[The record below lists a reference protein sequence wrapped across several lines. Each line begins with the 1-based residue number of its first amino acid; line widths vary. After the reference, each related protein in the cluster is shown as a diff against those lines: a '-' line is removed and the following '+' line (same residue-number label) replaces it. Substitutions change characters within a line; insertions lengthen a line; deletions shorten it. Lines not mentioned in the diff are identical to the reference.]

1 QLSSRTRGCHENVRI
16 EELKVLSNEYRSDR
30 DVVNRRSRTT
40 ERPIIYR
47 EDDYYNYDE
56 APRPRATQQR
66 RPEGPGYEQQR
77 RAAGRPGPGPQGRPS
92 ARPGYAQQGRPA
104 GRPAVNRDP
113 YAPGPQPD
121 ARLRRP
127 VQGYAQPGPAY
138 EPPRSSGGNGGRNT
152 PPRGRNTQPP
162 RGRDNGSRGRNAQP
176 PRGGKA
182 PRRKNP
188 FKSFIKTVF
197 ITLLV
202 LLAIVLGLSFFMT
215 KKAYSLMTYEEAG
228 DLGDAKLTEDGVTN
242 ILLIGND
249 SRTNGEDG
257 RSDAMIIVS
266 ISTRTGKVLMTSVLR
281 DIYVEIPGYGSNR
294 LNAAYAWGGPELL
307 MKTIEQN
314 FDIPVNRYV
323 LVNFEAFAN
332 VVDAVGGIDL
342 ELTPDEV
349 IWLNAYL
356 NEYNELRG
364 KEFGYDYI
372 YQLEGGMLHLNGAQA
387 LAYSRNRY
395 IGMDFGRT
403 ERQRKV
409 MEEIIKKLPGTV
421 IKDFGGFVEALC
433 PNLTTNLTFTECYTL
448 LLRAPFAL
456 RYERV
461 SGSLPLENTW
471 WNETIDSMA
480 VLGVD
485 FEANKAYLK
494 ENLYYAPKKETEEA
508 EPAE

>member
-1 QLSSRTRGCHENVRI
+1 M
-16 EELKVLSNEYRSDR
+16 SNEYRNDR
-30 DVVNRRSRTT
+30 NVTNRRSRTT
-40 ERPIIYR
+40 ERPIIYI

-66 RPEGPGYEQQR
+66 RPAGPGYEQQR

-92 ARPGYAQQGRPA
+92 ARPGYAQQGRPGNTQQGRPA

-138 EPPRSSGGNGGRNT
+138 EPPRSSGGNG
-152 PPRGRNTQPP
+152 
-162 RGRDNGSRGRNAQP
+162 GRNAQP

>member
-1 QLSSRTRGCHENVRI
+1 M
-16 EELKVLSNEYRSDR
+16 SNEYRNDR

-56 APRPRATQQR
+56 APRPSATQQR
-66 RPEGPGYEQQR
+66 RPAGPGYEQQR

-92 ARPGYAQQGRPA
+92 ARPGYAQQGRPGNPQQGRPA

-176 PRGGKA
+176 SRGGKA

-508 EPAE
+508 EPVE

>member
-1 QLSSRTRGCHENVRI
+1 M
-16 EELKVLSNEYRSDR
+16 SNEFRNDR
-30 DVVNRRSRTT
+30 DVVNRRSTTT
-40 ERPIIYR
+40 ERPVSYR
-47 EDDYYNYDE
+47 EEDYYNYDE
-56 APRPRATQQR
+56 RPRQR
-66 RPEGPGYEQQR
+66 TTR
-77 RAAGRPGPGPQGRPS
+77 
-92 ARPGYAQQGRPA
+92 QGRPA
-104 GRPAVNRDP
+104 HPGYDNQGRPLRTRDP
-113 YAPGPQPD
+113 YAPGPSAQG
-121 ARLRRP
+121 RRP
-127 VQGYAQPGPAY
+127 VQGYAQSGPEYAQQR
-138 EPPRSSGGNGGRNT
+138 PRDGYPRQQRPAGRPANAPRRSQAPSQPVYYSVPEDWEKPRRKKSSSGRGGR
-152 PPRGRNTQPP
+152 
-162 RGRDNGSRGRNAQP
+162 
-176 PRGGKA
+176 GGQAPAGKSTA

-188 FKSFIKTVF
+188 FKKFIKSVL
-197 ITLLV
+197 ITLLI
-202 LLAIVLGLSFFMT
+202 LLVIFLGLSFIMT

-228 DLGDAKLTEDGVTN
+228 DLDKEALTADGVTN

-249 SRTNGEDG
+249 SRVGGEDG

-266 ISTRTGKVLMTSVLR
+266 ISSKTGKVLMTSVLR
-281 DIYVEIPGYGSNR
+281 DIYVEIPGCGSNR

-307 MKTIEQN
+307 MKTIEKN
-314 FDIPVNRYV
+314 FDIPVNRYI

-332 VVDAVGGIDL
+332 VVDAVGGVDL
-342 ELTPDEV
+342 ELSPDEV

-372 YQLEGGMLHLNGAQA
+372 YQLEGGMMHLNGAQA

-421 IKDFGGFVEALC
+421 LKDFNGFVEALC
-433 PNLTTNLTFTECYTL
+433 PNLTTNLTFNECYTL

-471 WNETIDSMA
+471 WNENIDSMA

-494 ENLYYAPKKETEEA
+494 ENLYYAPKKETEEN
-508 EPAE
+508 EPVE

>member
-1 QLSSRTRGCHENVRI
+1 M
-16 EELKVLSNEYRSDR
+16 SNEYRNDR

-66 RPEGPGYEQQR
+66 RPAGPGYEQQR

-162 RGRDNGSRGRNAQP
+162 CGRDNGSRGRNAQP
-176 PRGGKA
+176 TRGGKA

-242 ILLIGND
+242 VLLIGND

>member
-1 QLSSRTRGCHENVRI
+1 M
-16 EELKVLSNEYRSDR
+16 SNEYRNDR

-162 RGRDNGSRGRNAQP
+162 HGRDNGSRGRNAQP
-176 PRGGKA
+176 TRGGKA

-242 ILLIGND
+242 VLLIGND

-508 EPAE
+508 EPVE

>member
-1 QLSSRTRGCHENVRI
+1 M
-16 EELKVLSNEYRSDR
+16 SNEYRNDR

-66 RPEGPGYEQQR
+66 RPAGPGYEQQR

-92 ARPGYAQQGRPA
+92 ARPGYAQQGRPGNPQQGRPA

-162 RGRDNGSRGRNAQP
+162 RGRDNESRGRNAQP

-508 EPAE
+508 EPVE

>member
-1 QLSSRTRGCHENVRI
+1 M
-16 EELKVLSNEYRSDR
+16 SNEFRNDR
-30 DVVNRRSRTT
+30 DVVNRRSTTT
-40 ERPIIYR
+40 ERPVSYR
-47 EDDYYNYDE
+47 EEDYYNYDE
-56 APRPRATQQR
+56 RPRQR
-66 RPEGPGYEQQR
+66 TTR
-77 RAAGRPGPGPQGRPS
+77 
-92 ARPGYAQQGRPA
+92 QGRPA
-104 GRPAVNRDP
+104 HPGYDNQGRPLRTRDP
-113 YAPGPQPD
+113 YAPGPSAQG
-121 ARLRRP
+121 RRP
-127 VQGYAQPGPAY
+127 VQGYAQPGPEYAQQR
-138 EPPRSSGGNGGRNT
+138 PRDGYPRQQRPAGRPANAPRRSQAPSQPVYYSVPEDWEKPRRKKSSSGRGGR
-152 PPRGRNTQPP
+152 
-162 RGRDNGSRGRNAQP
+162 
-176 PRGGKA
+176 GGQAPAGKSTA

-188 FKSFIKTVF
+188 FKKFIKSVL
-197 ITLLV
+197 ITLLI
-202 LLAIVLGLSFFMT
+202 LLVIFLGLSFIMT

-228 DLGDAKLTEDGVTN
+228 DLDKEALTADGVTN

-249 SRTNGEDG
+249 SRVGGEDG

-266 ISTRTGKVLMTSVLR
+266 ISSKTGKVLMTSVLR
-281 DIYVEIPGYGSNR
+281 DIYVEIPGCGSNR

-307 MKTIEQN
+307 MKTIEKN
-314 FDIPVNRYV
+314 FDIPVNRYI

-332 VVDAVGGIDL
+332 VVDAVGGVDL
-342 ELTPDEV
+342 ELSPDEV

-372 YQLEGGMLHLNGAQA
+372 YQLEGGMMHLNGAQA

-421 IKDFGGFVEALC
+421 LKDFNGFVEALC
-433 PNLTTNLTFTECYTL
+433 PNLTTNLTFNECYTL

-471 WNETIDSMA
+471 WNENIDSMA

-494 ENLYYAPKKETEEA
+494 ENLYYAPKKETEEN
-508 EPAE
+508 EPVE

>member
-1 QLSSRTRGCHENVRI
+1 M
-16 EELKVLSNEYRSDR
+16 SNEYRNDR

-40 ERPIIYR
+40 ERPVRYR
-47 EDDYYNYDE
+47 EEDYYNYDE
-56 APRPRATQQR
+56 APRPRASRQV
-66 RPEGPGYEQQR
+66 RPAGPGSEQPR
-77 RAAGRPGPGPQGRPS
+77 RGAGRPGPGPQGRPS
-92 ARPGYAQQGRPA
+92 ARPGYSQQGRPRNPQQGRPA

-127 VQGYAQPGPAY
+127 VQGYAQPGPAC
-138 EPPRSSGGNGGRNT
+138 EPPRSSGNGGRNT
-152 PPRGRNTQPP
+152 PPP
-162 RGRDNGSRGRNAQP
+162 RGRNAQP
-176 PRGGKA
+176 PRGRDTGSRGRSVQPPRGGKA
-182 PRRKNP
+182 PRKKNP

-197 ITLLV
+197 ITLLI
-202 LLAIVLGLSFFMT
+202 LLVIGLGLSFVMT

-228 DLGDAKLTEDGVTN
+228 DLDKEKLTADGVTN

-257 RSDAMIIVS
+257 RSDAMILVS
-266 ISTRTGKVLMTSVLR
+266 ISSKTGKILMTSVLR

-294 LNAAYAWGGPELL
+294 LNAAYSWGGPELL

-314 FDIPVNRYV
+314 FDIPVSRYV

-421 IKDFGGFVEALC
+421 IRDFGGFVEALC

-471 WNETIDSMA
+471 WNENIDSMA

-508 EPAE
+508 ESVE

>member
-1 QLSSRTRGCHENVRI
+1 MQG
-16 EELKVLSNEYRSDR
+16 
-30 DVVNRRSRTT
+30 
-40 ERPIIYR
+40 
-47 EDDYYNYDE
+47 
-56 APRPRATQQR
+56 
-66 RPEGPGYEQQR
+66 
-77 RAAGRPGPGPQGRPS
+77 GRPVKGH
-92 ARPGYAQQGRPA
+92 
-104 GRPAVNRDP
+104 
-113 YAPGPQPD
+113 
-121 ARLRRP
+121 
-127 VQGYAQPGPAY
+127 AQPGPGYGQRPGGGPIPGYYQQRPAGTAQQSGRTARQSY
-138 EPPRSSGGNGGRNT
+138 AQVPSQPVYYSIPEDWEKPRRKKKSPDRYDAPRGNRSAGGGRGGNDGRVRNGSGGQV
-152 PPRGRNTQPP
+152 P
-162 RGRDNGSRGRNAQP
+162 SGRNA
-176 PRGGKA
+176 A
-182 PRRKNP
+182 PRKKSP
-188 FKSFIKTVF
+188 FKKFIKSVLVTLLILLVIFLGISFI
-197 ITLLV
+197 
-202 LLAIVLGLSFFMT
+202 MT

-228 DLGDAKLTEDGVTN
+228 DLNDRPLSQDGVTN

-249 SRTNGEDG
+249 SRLGGEDG
-257 RSDAMIIVS
+257 RSDAMILVS
-266 ISTRTGKVLMTSVLR
+266 ISTKTGKVLMTSMLR
-281 DIYVEIPGYGSNR
+281 DIYVEIPGHGSNR
-294 LNAAYAWGGPELL
+294 LNAAYAFGGPELL

-332 VVDAVGGIDL
+332 VVDAVGGVDL

-372 YQLEGGMLHLNGAQA
+372 YQLEGGMMHLNGAQA

-421 IKDFGGFVEALC
+421 LKDFNGFVEALC

-471 WNETIDSMA
+471 WNENIDSMA

-485 FEANKAYLK
+485 FEANKEYLK
-494 ENLYYAPKKETEEA
+494 ENLYYVPEKETGAPEA
-508 EPAE
+508 EE

>member
-1 QLSSRTRGCHENVRI
+1 M
-16 EELKVLSNEYRSDR
+16 SNEYRNDR

-40 ERPIIYR
+40 ERPVTYR
-47 EDDYYNYDE
+47 EDDYINYD
-56 APRPRATQQR
+56 ARPRTRSSSQR
-66 RPEGPGYEQQR
+66 P
-77 RAAGRPGPGPQGRPS
+77 AGAQGRPS
-92 ARPGYAQQGRPA
+92 GRPDPYAQGPRSASQRPTGSGYAQQRPAGSRSQGRPA
-104 GRPAVNRDP
+104 GAPASGQQRNVIRRTASPQPAEPVYYSIPEDWEKPRRKKKAPARSNNVRYD
-113 YAPGPQPD
+113 APGSG
-121 ARLRRP
+121 RGGR
-127 VQGYAQPGPAY
+127 
-138 EPPRSSGGNGGRNT
+138 GGNGGRNT
-152 PPRGRNTQPP
+152 APRG
-162 RGRDNGSRGRNAQP
+162 GRNAA
-176 PRGGKA
+176 PRGGKNGNPA
-182 PRRKNP
+182 PRKRKNP
-188 FKSFIKTVF
+188 FLSFIKTIFV
-197 ITLLV
+197 TLIV
-202 LLAIVLGLSFFMT
+202 LLAIALGLSFFMT
-215 KKAYSLMTYEEAG
+215 RKAYSLMTYEEAG
-228 DLGDAKLTEDGVTN
+228 DLDKKALTADGVTN

-249 SRTNGEDG
+249 SRLNGEDG
-257 RSDAMIIVS
+257 RSDAMILVS
-266 ISTRTGKVLMTSVLR
+266 ISTGTGKVLMTSILR

-294 LNAAYAWGGPELL
+294 LNAAYAFGGPELL

-314 FDIPVNRYV
+314 FDIPVNRYI

-332 VVDAVGGIDL
+332 VVDAVGGVDL

-349 IWLNAYL
+349 IWVNAYL

-372 YQLEGGMLHLNGAQA
+372 YDLEGGMLHLNGAQA

-421 IKDFGGFVEALC
+421 LKDFNGFVEALC
-433 PNLTTNLTFTECYTL
+433 PNLTTNLTFAECYTL

-471 WNETIDSMA
+471 WNETRDSMA

-485 FEANKAYLK
+485 FEANKEYLK
-494 ENLYYAPKKETEEA
+494 ENLYYAPAKDAEESETEE
-508 EPAE
+508 

>member
-1 QLSSRTRGCHENVRI
+1 M
-16 EELKVLSNEYRSDR
+16 
-30 DVVNRRSRTT
+30 
-40 ERPIIYR
+40 
-47 EDDYYNYDE
+47 
-56 APRPRATQQR
+56 
-66 RPEGPGYEQQR
+66 
-77 RAAGRPGPGPQGRPS
+77 
-92 ARPGYAQQGRPA
+92 
-104 GRPAVNRDP
+104 DP
-113 YAPGPQPD
+113 YAPGPRPD

-138 EPPRSSGGNGGRNT
+138 EPPRASGRGGNGGRNT
-152 PPRGRNTQPP
+152 PPRAKNAQPP
-162 RGRDNGSRGRNAQP
+162 RGRDSGSRGRNAQP

-182 PRRKNP
+182 PRKKNP

-197 ITLLV
+197 ITLLI
-202 LLAIVLGLSFFMT
+202 LLVIVLGLSFAMT

-228 DLGDAKLTEDGVTN
+228 DLDKEKLTADGVTN

-249 SRTNGEDG
+249 SRLNGEDG

-266 ISTRTGKVLMTSVLR
+266 ISTKTGKVLMTSVLR

-314 FDIPVNRYV
+314 FDIPVNRYI

-471 WNETIDSMA
+471 WNENIDSMA

-508 EPAE
+508 ESVE

>member
-1 QLSSRTRGCHENVRI
+1 MPSQPVYYYPEEEEMPRRKSASGRGN
-16 EELKVLSNEYRSDR
+16 
-30 DVVNRRSRTT
+30 
-40 ERPIIYR
+40 
-47 EDDYYNYDE
+47 
-56 APRPRATQQR
+56 
-66 RPEGPGYEQQR
+66 G
-77 RAAGRPGPGPQGRPS
+77 
-92 ARPGYAQQGRPA
+92 
-104 GRPAVNRDP
+104 
-113 YAPGPQPD
+113 
-121 ARLRRP
+121 
-127 VQGYAQPGPAY
+127 Y
-138 EPPRSSGGNGGRNT
+138 EPPRGGRNGNGGGGRNT
-152 PPRGRNTQPP
+152 RP
-162 RGRDNGSRGRNAQP
+162 SRGGKA
-176 PRGGKA
+176 PRAGKA

-188 FKSFIKTVF
+188 FKSFIKTVL
-197 ITLLV
+197 ITLLI
-202 LLAIVLGLSFFMT
+202 LLVIGLGVSYVMT
-215 KKAYSLMTYEEAG
+215 RKAYSLMTYEEAG
-228 DLGDAKLTEDGVTN
+228 DLDKEKLTADGVTN

-249 SRTNGEDG
+249 SRLNGEDG

-266 ISTRTGKVLMTSVLR
+266 ISSKTGKILMTSVLR

-323 LVNFEAFAN
+323 LVNFEAFAG

-395 IGMDFGRT
+395 IGTDFGRT

-421 IKDFGGFVEALC
+421 IKDFGGFVEAFC

-448 LLRAPFAL
+448 ILRAPFLL

-494 ENLYYAPKKETEEA
+494 ENLYYAPKKETEEE

>member
-1 QLSSRTRGCHENVRI
+1 M
-16 EELKVLSNEYRSDR
+16 SNEYRNDR

-56 APRPRATQQR
+56 APGPRATQQR
-66 RPEGPGYEQQR
+66 RPAGPGSEQPR
-77 RAAGRPGPGPQGRPS
+77 RGAGRPGPGPQGRPS
-92 ARPGYAQQGRPA
+92 ARPGYAQQGRSA

-152 PPRGRNTQPP
+152 PPP
-162 RGRDNGSRGRNAQP
+162 RGRNAQP
-176 PRGGKA
+176 PRGRDTGSRGRNVQPPRGGKA
-182 PRRKNP
+182 GRKKNP

-197 ITLLV
+197 ITLLI
-202 LLAIVLGLSFFMT
+202 LLVIGLGLSFVMT

-228 DLGDAKLTEDGVTN
+228 DLDKEKLTADGVTN

-257 RSDAMIIVS
+257 RSDAMILVS
-266 ISTRTGKVLMTSVLR
+266 ISAKTGKILMTSVLR

-294 LNAAYAWGGPELL
+294 LNAAYSWGGPELL

-314 FDIPVNRYV
+314 FDIPVSRYV

-471 WNETIDSMA
+471 WNENIDSMA

-508 EPAE
+508 GSVE